1 MPQRD
6 TENVFIY
13 ETYHRLNI
21 SWYYI
26 LLFAKPSFYYYIY
39 SGTQE
44 D

>member
-1 MPQRD
+1 MSQHD
-6 TENVFIY
+6 IENVFTY

-39 SGTQE
+39 SERHE